1 MPESSAPTPGL
12 PEPSESPE
20 PPEPSESPE
29 PSGGAPES
37 PDRQADPPAPAEV
50 DPAAERQPAQA
61 AGDSARW
68 RRFLPLGD
76 GNFTATYIIAPV
88 IVAAVGLAIAA
99 GFGWIG
105 DLFEDEKP
113 PLYVSGTR
121 SPLAAVTTVP
131 APQSSA
137 VSSPPATVTPAQGA
151 PSPMPSAG
159 QAEAEKQ
166 GISYQQ
172 EYLCPWKA
180 WVVNKPPSAFGSLPV
195 GKDNQPDP
203 ALINERTAADPG
215 ITHLV
220 IDVQPVD
227 SRPMLVKELRIK
239 ILKRSPAPAA
249 ATATLVGLQSGQCG
263 EGPATLEAAADLDGT
278 ADFATV
284 RVTAGSSLPQELA
297 DGRTLHID
305 LRVRTR
311 ACDCVWVPE
320 IVWGQDG
327 KVHRTEFRID
337 GKDFHTAATTGLQ
350 RRAWVM
356 DLNTMA
362 WSERAFDESIL
373 K

>member
-1 MPESSAPTPGL
+1 M
-12 PEPSESPE
+12 
-20 PPEPSESPE
+20 
-29 PSGGAPES
+29 
-37 PDRQADPPAPAEV
+37 
-50 DPAAERQPAQA
+50 
-61 AGDSARW
+61 
-68 RRFLPLGD
+68 GD

-88 IVAAVGLAIAA
+88 LVAAIGLAIAA

-105 DLFEDEKP
+105 DLFKDEKP

-131 APQSSA
+131 VTPPSEAP
-137 VSSPPATVTPAQGA
+137 SPPATATPAAGA
-151 PSPMPSAG
+151 PSPVPSAG

-166 GISYQQ
+166 GIQYQQ
-172 EYLCPWKA
+172 EYLCPWRA
-180 WVVNKPPSAFGSLPV
+180 WVVDKPPSAFASLPV

-203 ALINERTAADPG
+203 ALINEHTTADPG
-215 ITHLV
+215 VTHLV
-220 IDVQPVD
+220 IDVQPAD
-227 SRPMLVKELRIK
+227 SRPMLVKELHVK

-249 ATATLVGLQSGQCG
+249 ATSTLVGLQSGDCG
-263 EGPATLEAAADLDGT
+263 EGPASLEAAADLDGT

-284 RVTAGSSLPQELA
+284 RVTEGDPLPQELVG
-297 DGRTLHID
+297 GRTLHID

-327 KVHRTEFRID
+327 EVHTTEFRID

-350 RRAWVM
+350 RRAWKM
-356 DLNTMA
+356 NPDTMA
-362 WSERAFDESIL
+362 WSQATFDESIL

>member
-1 MPESSAPTPGL
+1 MQ
-12 PEPSESPE
+12 PS
-20 PPEPSESPE
+20 
-29 PSGGAPES
+29 
-37 PDRQADPPAPAEV
+37 D
-50 DPAAERQPAQA
+50 
-61 AGDSARW
+61 DSARW

-76 GNFTATYIIAPV
+76 GNFTATYIVAPV
-88 IVAAVGLAIAA
+88 LVAAIGLGIAA

-105 DLFEDEKP
+105 DLFEEEKP

-121 SPLAAVTTVP
+121 SPLAAVTTAP

-137 VSSPPATVTPAQGA
+137 VSSPPATVTPAAGA
-151 PSPMPSAG
+151 PSPVPSAG

-203 ALINERTAADPG
+203 ALINEHTAADPG

-220 IDVQPVD
+220 IDVQPAD

-284 RVTAGSSLPQELA
+284 RVTEGSSLPQELA

-327 KVHRTEFRID
+327 KVHSTEFRID

-362 WSERAFDESIL
+362 WSERPFDESIL

>member
-1 MPESSAPTPGL
+1 MPENSAPPPGL
-12 PEPSESPE
+12 PEPSEPSESPE
-20 PPEPSESPE
+20 PPEPPE

-37 PDRQADPPAPAEV
+37 PDRQADPPAPAQV
-50 DPAAERQPAQA
+50 S
-61 AGDSARW
+61 GDGAPW

-76 GNFTATYIIAPV
+76 GNFTATYIVAPV
-88 IVAAVGLAIAA
+88 LVAAIGLGIAA

-105 DLFEDEKP
+105 DLFKDEKP

-131 APQSSA
+131 ATQPTVA
-137 VSSPPATVTPAQGA
+137 SSPPAAAAAA
-151 PSPMPSAG
+151 PSPTPSAVPSAG
-159 QAEAEKQ
+159 QPEAEKQ
-166 GISYQQ
+166 GITYQQ
-172 EYLCPWKA
+172 EYLCPWQA
-180 WVVNKPPSAFGSLPV
+180 WVVNKPPSAFGTLPV

-227 SRPMLVKELRIK
+227 SRPMLVKELRVK

-249 ATATLVGLQSGQCG
+249 ATATLVGLQNGQCG

-284 RVTAGSSLPQELA
+284 RVTKGDSLPQELVG
-297 DGRTLHID
+297 GRTLHID

-327 KVHRTEFRID
+327 EVHRTEFRID

-350 RRAWVM
+350 RRAWTM

-362 WSERAFDESIL
+362 WSETTFDESIL